1 MNPRRGVGSAHR
13 SARTVH
19 PWWTLPTL
27 LLTMLLA
34 TAAFAQR
41 GDDSPAAVRF
51 EYVDVYVDLGDAPLA
66 AYQFELEDATAS
78 IKIVGIEGGEH
89 QAFATPPY
97 YDPKALK
104 NNRVIIAALSTAD
117 DLPTGKTRVATVHI
131 QVPADTK
138 PEITIN
144 LTVAGDV
151 EGNETDAEASFLYS
165 GGEE

>member
-1 MNPRRGVGSAHR
+1 MNANYRMATAHQ
-13 SARTVH
+13 SVQPARL
-19 PWWTLPTL
+19 WWTLPTL

-117 DLPTGKTRVATVHI
+117 DLPTGKTRVATVHV
-131 QVPADTK
+131 QVATEVK
-138 PEITIN
+138 PKITIN

-151 EGNETDAEASFLYS
+151 EGNETDAEASFVYS
-165 GGEE
+165 GEEE

>member
-1 MNPRRGVGSAHR
+1 
-13 SARTVH
+13 
-19 PWWTLPTL
+19 
-27 LLTMLLA
+27 MLASPAALA
-34 TAAFAQR
+34 KREDGFA
-41 GDDSPAAVRF
+41 DTPSAAVRF
-51 EYVDVYVDLGDAPLA
+51 EYIDVYVDSGDMPLA
-66 AYQFELEDATAS
+66 AYQFELKDAAAS

-131 QVPADTK
+131 QALTDTK
-138 PEITIN
+138 PEISIN

-151 EGNETDAEASFLYS
+151 EGNETDAEASFVYS